1 MYKKISIALILVLCL
16 VMNSA
21 VAFAAAPNDM
31 KVSEKEVVTE
41 ENSARATFIGTFD
54 SNGVCTITGVPNEG
68 GYQILF
74 LQNVPEKHIN
84 CTITGNSNLHYEL
97 EFLYSG
103 YELFGG
109 VYTSNQIL
117 GNGSTTDTIT
127 LRKTGGYYVSITPYN
142 GSLNAQKITLVFR
155 SW

>member
-1 MYKKISIALILVLCL
+1 MYKKISIALILVVCL
-16 VMNSA
+16 VMNSV
-21 VAFAAAPNDM
+21 VAFAASPNEMDA
-31 KVSEKEVVTE
+31 SEEVAVTE
-41 ENSARATFIGTFD
+41 ESSARAAFIGTFD

-74 LQNVPEKHIN
+74 LQNVPGKNIN

-97 EFLYSG
+97 EYMYSG
-103 YELFGG
+103 WPATI
-109 VYTSNQIL
+109 YTSNQIL
-117 GNGSTTDTIT
+117 GNGSTTNTT
-127 LRKTGGYYVSITPYN
+127 KLNRTGNYYVSITPYN